1 MDDAGFKEL
10 FDATYP
16 ALARYARHRGLA
28 REDAEDL
35 IAATYEVAWRRV
47 DVVPEGGEA
56 LLWLY
61 TVAFNQLRNLR
72 RRTQRDQD
80 LTVRLPAPEVAF
92 PADESDDRSIAAIRR
107 ALDSLSAKDRELIL
121 LIATEGLTAAQ
132 AGVVVGCG
140 VVATR
145 TRLHRARKRLAVILE
160 SEREVQRPKRIRHER
175 EADDKPTEA
184 LT

>member
-1 MDDAGFKEL
+1 MDEAGFREL

-35 IAATYEVAWRRV
+35 IASTYEVAWRRA
-47 DVVPEGGEA
+47 DLVPEGGEA

-72 RRTQRDQD
+72 RRAQRDRD
-80 LTVRLPAPEVAF
+80 LTVRLPAPDVAL
-92 PADESDDRSIAAIRR
+92 PPDVSEGGSVAAIRR
-107 ALDSLSAKDRELIL
+107 ALDSLGANDRELIL
-121 LIATEGLTAAQ
+121 LIAAEGLTAAQ

-145 TRLHRARKRLAVILE
+145 TRLHRARKRLAVVLE
-160 SEREVQRPKRIRHER
+160 SEPDVQRPRPIRHER
-175 EADDKPTEA
+175 EADDKPREA